1 MYRDILIPVLFGTL
15 LVIELVAVPM
25 GIVSTLGGLQWTII

>member
-15 LVIELVAVPM
+15 LVIELVAVAI
-25 GIVSTLGGLQWTII
+25 GIAPIVGVV